1 MHVQSCRGC
10 KTNPAQILIQGL
22 SPKSREG
29 NKQRVPHPSTRR
41 ALPDSP
47 HLQKN
52 LPYFSPDLHERVQM
66 TTANGN
72 SQCIKVVRLEL
83 FCLPRTT
90 SGHRRQDKVTLAG
103 QGYTGGTRSHWQDKG
118 HTGGTRVAPKGGV
131 YLWIISGVRSV
142 SNLQS

>member
-1 MHVQSCRGC
+1 MFVHVQSCRGC
-10 KTNPAQILIQGL
+10 KTNPACQGL
-22 SPKSREG
+22 SPRSREG
-29 NKQRVPHPSTRR
+29 NKWLSQRVPHPSTRR

-90 SGHRRQDKVTLAG
+90 RGHRR
-103 QGYTGGTRSHWQDKG
+103 QDKG
-118 HTGGTRVAPKGGV
+118 HTGGTRVTPKGVV

-142 SNLQS
+142 SSLQS